1 MVLFI
6 SMSDLESLVTRLLAR
21 RRKLAAVAEAFT
33 RQYEINDFTDEELN
47 HWIEE
52 MRPIRMEIRRI
63 DDKLWEMDQRG
74 GVS

>member
-1 MVLFI
+1 
-6 SMSDLESLVTRLLAR
+6 MSNDRDFLITRLRMR

-33 RQYEINDFTDEELN
+33 RQYDINDFTDEELN

-63 DDKLWEMDQRG
+63 DDKLWEMDQRE